1 MILTVSKLCKT
12 DASGLH
18 ALEDI
23 DLDVLGAVFAV
34 WRDVGHF
41 FKTATAD
48 DIGTPNPVAQRVNRS
63 TARGVS
69 QSGNFLRGWL
79 HLGFNQAEDRR
90 RVHDGLWPIIAGR
103 RIALNFRWAQPDG
116 ASSIRPAAKGRS
128 GGRTGSGDDDQ
139 DEQSLHDGQADAAAG
154 TGDQHRGPLG
164 VVHQGRCRGTTRLS
178 SGSGSKPTTMR
189 PAR

>member
-23 DLDVLGAVFAV
+23 DLDVLGAGFAA

-69 QSGNFLRGWL
+69 QSGNFLRGWP

-103 RIALNFRWAQPDG
+103 RIALNFRWAHSPTVCS
-116 ASSIRPAAKGRS
+116 SSIRPAAKGRS

-154 TGDQHRGPLG
+154 TGDQHLGPLG
-164 VVHQGRCRGTTRLS
+164 VVHQGRCRGTTRLP
-178 SGSGSKPTTMR
+178 SGSGS
-189 PAR
+189 